1 MAKAKKTKKV
11 EEVKVE
17 NQSQQLELIGEPK
30 LEQKK
35 YEECEWCFQFDED
48 EPQVFAWTDDMLN
61 KDEDPKVIFTITNVQ
76 DSYITFQNGKT
87 GKLFKIFAREL
98 TNEGRDMREKQR
110 EAIKNFQKDSQNF
123 EQKMDE
129 YASENKETQA

>member
-123 EQKMDE
+123 EQKIDE